1 MSSTPTFAGQRILVT
16 GAGKGIGREIALHLH
31 AQGARVIAVS
41 RTEADLASLQA
52 ETGCSVI
59 VADLADPLAAA
70 EVVRQAGDVDLLVN
84 NAGISIPE
92 PFLETKPESFDQT
105 MAINVRAVLLLSQ
118 LVGRAWIARGHHG
131 AIVNLSSQA
140 SQAALRDHAAYCASK
155 GAVDMLTKV
164 MALELGPHGI
174 RVNAVNPTVTL
185 TPMGKMAWGDPK
197 KSGPMLAKIPLG
209 RFAEP
214 REVATVVAFLLSGDA
229 AMISGT
235 TLPVDGG
242 FLAT

>member
-1 MSSTPTFAGQRILVT
+1 MSSSPIFSGKRILVT
-16 GAGKGIGREIALHLH
+16 GAGKGIGREIARHLH
-31 AQGARVIAVS
+31 SQGAHVIAVS
-41 RTEADLASLQA
+41 RTSADLASLQA
-52 ETGCSVI
+52 EIGCSVV

-70 EVVRQAGDVDLLVN
+70 EVARAAGPVDLLVN

-92 PFLETKPESFDQT
+92 SFLDTKPESFDQT

-118 LVGRAWIARGHHG
+118 IVARAWIARGHKG
-131 AIVNLSSQA
+131 VIVNLSSQA

-185 TPMGKMAWGDPK
+185 TPMGRMAWGNPQ

-214 REVATVVAFLLSGDA
+214 LEVATVVAFLLSGES
-229 AMISGT
+229 AMMTGA